1 MNTAVPVLR
10 RALVYG
16 AWLALA
22 IAVVGS
28 VIGFL
33 VAGGPGVASALV
45 GTAMAAVFLGI
56 TSASILFANRSAKSD
71 MFNPVFFVTVMGGWL
86 VKFILFLVIVFL
98 LKDQDWVQPVVL
110 FLSIVAGVVGSL
122 AVDVIVVATS
132 RQPYVDVQLPGDAA
146 RHATEE

>member
-1 MNTAVPVLR
+1 MNTAMPILR

-22 IAVVGS
+22 IAVIGGTVGW
-28 VIGFL
+28 F
-33 VAGGPGVASALV
+33 VAGGSGVLSALV

-56 TSASILFANRSAKSD
+56 TSGSILLANRSSKSD
-71 MFNPVFFVTVMGGWL
+71 MFSPVFFIIVMGGWL
-86 VKFILFLVIVFL
+86 LKFVLFLVIIFVL
-98 LKDQDWVQPVVL
+98 RDQQWIQPVVL

-132 RQPYVDVQLPGDAA
+132 RQPYVDVTLPGDAE
-146 RHATEE
+146 RHATTD